1 MYEEWFGHRLATL
14 RLKKGVSAR
23 EMSLA
28 IGQGPAYINSIENHR
43 RLPSM
48 AAFFYI
54 CDYLTITPQE
64 FFDNQIA
71 DPARLRQ
78 FLLEFEQLDPQYRA
92 GILALIHGL
101 SGAADNAYRSPGL

>member
-1 MYEEWFGHRLATL
+1 MVWPSSGGAPAE
-14 RLKKGVSAR
+14 KGRFRTRNELGNRTGS
-23 EMSLA
+23 
-28 IGQGPAYINSIENHR
+28 AYINSIENHR

-54 CDYLTITPQE
+54 CDYLAITPQE

-101 SGAADNAYRSPGL
+101 SGA